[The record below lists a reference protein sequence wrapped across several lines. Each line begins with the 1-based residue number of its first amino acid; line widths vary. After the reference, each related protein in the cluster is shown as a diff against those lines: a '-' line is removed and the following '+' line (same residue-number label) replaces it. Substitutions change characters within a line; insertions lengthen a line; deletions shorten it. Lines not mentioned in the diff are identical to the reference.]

1 MKRKLLLFTLLLAAL
16 PLRSLAYNFSAVAPT
31 GQTLYYSIVSGKAQ
45 VTYPGSSAYPPWP
58 SSYTKPTG
66 ALTIPDSVVRSS
78 TGVKYAVT
86 SIGDDAF
93 YGCSGLT
100 SVTIPNSVTAIGASA
115 FCFCSGLTSV
125 TIPNSV
131 TSIGKSAFYDVRHI
145 EYYGNATGSPWGAIS
160 MNGIT
165 EGDFVF
171 SDTTKHYLVA
181 YSGMGGSVNV
191 PTTVYT
197 IGFKA
202 FIGCRG
208 LTSVTIPN
216 SVTSI
221 GNSAFSD
228 CSGLTSVTIPNSV
241 TSIGESAFYY
251 CRGLTSV
258 TIPNSVTSI
267 GKSAFSG
274 CSGLTS
280 VTIPNSVTSIWNH
293 AFYNVRHIEYY
304 GNATGSP
311 WGAISMNGIT
321 EGGFVFKDT
330 TKHYLVAYSGMG
342 GSVNVPTTV
351 DTIGPKAF
359 YGCSGLTSV
368 AIPNSVTFIGGLAFY
383 GCSGLTSVTIPN
395 SVDSIMDSTFIGCS
409 GMTSVTIPNSVTS
422 IGEYAFYGCS
432 ALTSVTIPNSV
443 TSIEDYAFLGCSGLT
458 TVNFNADS
466 CWRGIGSFPINISTF
481 TFGNNVKI
489 IPPRLCKGMSGLNSI
504 TIPNTVT
511 TIGYNAF
518 EDCSGLTSVTIP
530 NSVTSI
536 GSEAFSNC
544 SGLTSLNIGDSVISI
559 GNGCFFNCSNI
570 TTLNY
575 NCPADVPRYI
585 PKTSLQTV
593 IIGDSVQSIAANAF
607 QNGTTLVSVHL
618 GKSIRSIGSGAFSG
632 CDGLDTVNYAGTISQ
647 WCNIDFGGYY
657 SNPSGYAHLLII
669 GGTPVTN
676 LVIPNDVSTVK
687 QYAFRGYSGL
697 MSVTIPN
704 SVTSIGSYAFSGCS
718 GLTSITIPE
727 SVTSIGRGAF
737 ANCSS
742 LTTMNFNAT
751 NCTTMHSYYYYVPPY
766 YFTEESYI
774 TTLNIGN
781 DVTNIPSYAFY
792 GCSGLT
798 SVTIP
803 NSVTS
808 IGEKAFYDCSSM
820 SSIYM
825 LSSIAPQVGTSAFS
839 EISNSAIF
847 YVPCHSESSY
857 SIYGTWGT
865 VKDPFHDLS
874 LTVRASDS
882 YLGTAS
888 VVEQDGYR
896 IACDSTAI
904 IKAEGKTVSGVQAT
918 QFVRWSDGNTDNPRT
933 VHLSGDSTFTAEFI
947 AQLPCTITV
956 GVFGMG
962 SVTGGGTYNYGDTV
976 TLTATPATHYHL
988 VGWWGYYNQ
997 VGFNTTYRFRAHGD
1011 DTITAYFEE
1020 DPQYRISVYSDD
1032 EEMGTVEGGGVYY
1045 YDEDVTITATPA
1057 AHHHFVRWS
1066 DGSMSNPRTLRL
1078 SGNKT
1083 VTAYFEVNQ
1092 YTVTVTSSDILRGS
1106 VEGGGTFTYPEATTV
1121 SATAYSGYQ
1130 FVRWSN
1136 GVGHNPY
1143 TFAVTADM
1151 DLVAIFIPEG
1161 SIYNITAT
1169 SENPSMGTVTGG
1181 GPYGV
1186 GERAELTAIPEP
1198 GYRFDRWSD
1207 GSRQNPRTVVVSADA
1222 TYVAYFVQTVGIE
1235 EMEEQAS
1242 LRVWAAEGRIIVEGA
1257 EGEEVRVYDMAGRQV
1272 GCSGLRRGVYLVKV
1286 GAAAARRVVVAR

>member
-351 DTIGPKAF
+351 DTIGPK
-359 YGCSGLTSV
+359 
-368 AIPNSVTFIGGLAFY
+368 AFY